1 VKDFQKKFPGSI
13 KKARVGFMS
22 TDPNNPIS
30 NPNYRQVCSGTTGYV
45 EVLYVELNEPE
56 TTFEPLIKFFFQFHD
71 PTTKDQQGNDVGT
84 QYASVIFCD
93 DDAQTSIAIK
103 VKNEL
108 QQLIDDGKIKSY
120 VNNKVSTNI
129 VHTTPFVEAHEE
141 HQEYLDKN
149 PYGYCNHAIR
159 FQEWPTAL
167 N

>member
-1 VKDFQKKFPGSI
+1 
-13 KKARVGFMS
+13 MS

-30 NPNYRQVCSGTTGYV
+30 NPNYRQVCSGSTGYV
-45 EVLYVELNEPE
+45 EVLYVELNDPE

-84 QYASVIFCD
+84 QYSSVIFGD
-93 DDAQTSIAIK
+93 DDGQASIANK

-108 QQLIDDGKIKSY
+108 QKLIDDGKIKVY
-120 VNNKVSTNI
+120 VNKQVSTNI
-129 VHTTPFVEAHEE
+129 VRTTPFVEAHEE

-159 FQEWPTAL
+159 FHEWPTAL